1 MVRFL
6 FLFFLAFTYGIND
19 LSAQCTSTS
28 TVSINVDAT
37 TMLESSG
44 VIKVTASLSSANS
57 EDIHVSFKFDGTAV
71 FDTDYSFSP
80 NEGINSP
87 KLTNTDQ
94 YYIIIPAGQT
104 QKTVNITAIDDS
116 NIEVEETIEIEIG
129 EVSDCASI
137 GTSKK
142 KNLRLLD
149 DDLVISLVL
158 LSGEENVLKEEGSPQ
173 SKLQVTANEN
183 VPEDID
189 VLISFSPITASA
201 TDVVF
206 TGSAKIGA
214 GTSNSSPFNIYALD
228 DALYEDTESF
238 Y

>member
-94 YYIIIPAGQT
+94 YYIIIPACLLYT
-104 QKTVNITAIDDS
+104 SPSPRDS
-116 NIEVEETIEIEIG
+116 
-129 EVSDCASI
+129 
-137 GTSKK
+137 
-142 KNLRLLD
+142 
-149 DDLVISLVL
+149 
-158 LSGEENVLKEEGSPQ
+158 
-173 SKLQVTANEN
+173 
-183 VPEDID
+183 
-189 VLISFSPITASA
+189 
-201 TDVVF
+201 
-206 TGSAKIGA
+206 
-214 GTSNSSPFNIYALD
+214 
-228 DALYEDTESF
+228 
-238 Y
+238 